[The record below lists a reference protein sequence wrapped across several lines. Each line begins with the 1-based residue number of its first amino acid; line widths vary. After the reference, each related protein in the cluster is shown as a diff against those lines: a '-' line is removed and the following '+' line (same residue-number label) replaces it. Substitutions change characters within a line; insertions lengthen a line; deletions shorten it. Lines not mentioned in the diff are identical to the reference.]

1 MAARMRKRSL
11 AWIVLAL
18 FSILL
23 ILAVDLG
30 VEEVQGG
37 GSLFKRTTLTVTAIQ
52 TTTIISTATMTGTTV
67 VATTQT
73 SLNAPNGGFPFSGE
87 DCLFDVP
94 QNATLGSFGAA
105 NVGGV
110 YGTLVSFSDGLNA
123 SFPVVRCPQPVDHA
137 YFEMAMAAVTNSTF
151 IAMENG
157 SAYHYAGTGPTVTLS
172 ENRSAVALQF
182 NTYGNETG
190 LTGCGATYG
199 MRILGQI
206 SVLFFPSSTGSP
218 PDLSS
223 PEYSYAPAS
232 DFGPC

>member
-1 MAARMRKRSL
+1 MKKRSL
-11 AWIVLAL
+11 AWIVLVL

-23 ILAVDLG
+23 ILVVDLG

-37 GSLFKRTTLTVTAIQ
+37 GPFERTTLTVTATE
-52 TTTIISTATMTGTTV
+52 TTTVISTATMTGTA
-67 VATTQT
+67 VATAQA
-73 SLNAPNGGFPFSGE
+73 SLDAPSGGFPFSGE
-87 DCLFDVP
+87 GCLFDVP
-94 QNATLGSFGAA
+94 QNATLSSFGTA

-110 YGTLVSFSDGLNA
+110 YGTVVSFSNGINA
-123 SFPVVRCPQPVDHA
+123 SFPVIGCPQPVEHI
-137 YFEMAMAAVTNSTF
+137 YFEMALAAVTNSTF

-157 SAYHYAGTGPTVTLS
+157 SAYYYAGTGPTVALS

-199 MRILGQI
+199 MQILGQI
-206 SVLFFPSSTGSP
+206 NVLFFPSSAGSP

-223 PEYSYAPAS
+223 PEYSYVPAS
-232 DFGPC
+232 DFGPCQ